1 MVSIDMGTNLIK
13 LLHLLHTYIAI
24 AFFFMNFPKP
34 CDPLWKKPQKIFSPV
49 IQKQAP
55 NCPSVIEG

>member
-1 MVSIDMGTNLIK
+1 MGTNLIK
-13 LLHLLHTYIAI
+13 LLHLLHTYI

-49 IQKQAP
+49 IQKSKHPTAP
-55 NCPSVIEG
+55 LSLKAEA